1 MVIVVELGIN
11 ADIWQDFLKSLL
23 PVKYA
28 VNLTDTI
35 QQYQTARYIL
45 L

>member
-1 MVIVVELGIN
+1 MVIVGELDIN

-28 VNLTDTI
+28 VKLTDTI

>member
-1 MVIVVELGIN
+1 MVIVGELGIN

-28 VNLTDTI
+28 VKLTDTI
-35 QQYQTARYIL
+35 QQYQTARYIIL
-45 L
+45 